1 MDNRVLKEISKALE
15 DTMHMNVETVA
26 RLMLLCELLIEK
38 GYLKDEE
45 VMKKLSQSEIDKILS
60 ESED

>member
-1 MDNRVLKEISKALE
+1 MNEELYKEIDITLKE
-15 DTMHMNVETVA
+15 TMHMNVETLA

-38 GYLKDEE
+38 GYLKDDE
-45 VMKKLSQSEIDKILS
+45 VMKKLSQNEIDRLLS